1 MSEPISPVRVAVVQ
15 FDPQVGI
22 NNRETNLL
30 RSLALAQEAVEG
42 GANLVVLPELSN
54 AGYFFSSRQ
63 DAFEH
68 AESVPDGRSV
78 QAWID
83 FARQQQVFLVAGLAE
98 REGMRLF
105 NTGVLVGPDGFIG
118 KYRKAHLWNLE
129 KLWFTPGD
137 VGFPVFETSIGRIG
151 LLICWDIWFPEVP
164 RILSQQG
171 ADIICSLNN
180 WVWTPPPLFDDA
192 GKCMAS
198 YLTMTAAH
206 VNNVFIAAASRIGEE
221 RGARYLGCSLI
232 AGTNGWPIGAVASA
246 DQQEI
251 LFADID
257 LTSSRSA
264 AIWNNLNDLHRDRRA
279 DLYDQM
285 LGYTQHPSLP
295 R

>member
-30 RSLALAQEAVEG
+30 RSLALAQEAVDG

-54 AGYFFSSRQ
+54 VGYFFSSRQ

-68 AESVPDGRSV
+68 AEPVPDGRSV

>member
-1 MSEPISPVRVAVVQ
+1 MNEPTSPVRVAVVQ

-22 NNRETNLL
+22 NNRETNLQ
-30 RSLALAQEAVEG
+30 RSLALAQEAVDG
-42 GANLVVLPELSN
+42 GANLIVLPELSN

>member
-1 MSEPISPVRVAVVQ
+1 MSQPTSPVRVAVVQ
-15 FDPQVGI
+15 FDPQVGLD
-22 NNRETNLL
+22 NRESNLH
-30 RSLALAQEAVEG
+30 RSLALAAEAVNG
-42 GANLVVLPELSN
+42 GANLIVLPELSN
-54 AGYFFSSRQ
+54 CGYFFSSRQ

-68 AESVPDGRSV
+68 AEPVPGGASV
-78 QAWID
+78 QAWMA
-83 FARQQQVFLVAGLAE
+83 FAATHQVYLVAGLNE
-98 REGMRLF
+98 IEGRQLF
-105 NTGVLVGPDGFIG
+105 NTAVLLGPDGLIG
-118 KYRKAHLWNLE
+118 KYRKAHPWNLE
-129 KLWFTPGD
+129 KLWFTPGNL
-137 VGFPVFETSIGRIG
+137 GFPVFETPIGRIG

-180 WVWTPPPLFDDA
+180 WVWTPPPLFDEA

-221 RGARYLGCSLI
+221 RDARYLGCSLI
-232 AGTNGWPIGAVASA
+232 AGTNGWPIGKVASA
-246 DQQEI
+246 NHQEI

-257 LTSSRSA
+257 LTSARSA
-264 AIWNNLNDLHRDRRA
+264 PIWNSLNDLHRDRRD

-285 LGYTQHPSLP
+285 LGYCQHPALP

>member
-30 RSLALAQEAVEG
+30 RSLALAQEAVDG

-54 AGYFFSSRQ
+54 VGYFFSSRQ

>member
-1 MSEPISPVRVAVVQ
+1 MSQPTSPVCVAVVQ
-15 FDPQVGI
+15 FDPQVGLD
-22 NNRETNLL
+22 NRESNLH
-30 RSLALAQEAVEG
+30 RSLALAAEAVNG
-42 GANLVVLPELSN
+42 GANLIVLPELSN
-54 AGYFFSSRQ
+54 CGYFFSSRQ

-68 AESVPDGRSV
+68 AEPVPGGASV
-78 QAWID
+78 QAWMA
-83 FARQQQVFLVAGLAE
+83 FAATHQVYLVAGLNE
-98 REGMRLF
+98 IEGRQLF
-105 NTGVLVGPDGFIG
+105 NTAVLLGPDGLIG

-129 KLWFTPGD
+129 KLWFTPGNL
-137 VGFPVFETSIGRIG
+137 GFPVFETPIGRIG

-180 WVWTPPPLFDDA
+180 WVWTPPPLFDEA

-221 RGARYLGCSLI
+221 RDARYLGCSLI
-232 AGTNGWPIGAVASA
+232 AGTNGWPIGKVASA
-246 DQQEI
+246 NHQEI

-257 LTSSRSA
+257 LTSARSA
-264 AIWNNLNDLHRDRRA
+264 PIWNSLNDLHRDRRD

-285 LGYTQHPSLP
+285 LGYCQHPALP

>member
-30 RSLALAQEAVEG
+30 RSLALAREAVEG

-54 AGYFFSSRQ
+54 SGYFFSSRQ

-98 REGMRLF
+98 REAMRLF

-171 ADIICSLNN
+171 ADILCSLNN

>member
-1 MSEPISPVRVAVVQ
+1 MSEPTSPVRIAVVQ
-15 FDPQVGI
+15 FDPQVGLE
-22 NNRETNLL
+22 NRESNLR
-30 RSLALAQEAVEG
+30 RSLALAAEAVNG
-42 GANLVVLPELSN
+42 GANLIVLPELSN
-54 AGYFFSSRQ
+54 CGYFFNSRQ

-68 AESVPDGRSV
+68 AEVVPGGASV
-78 QAWID
+78 QAWMT
-83 FARQQQVFLVAGLAE
+83 FAATHQVYLVAGLNE
-98 REGMRLF
+98 IDGRQLF
-105 NTGVLVGPDGFIG
+105 NTAVLLGPDGLIG

-129 KLWFTPGD
+129 KLWFTPGNL
-137 VGFPVFETSIGRIG
+137 GFPVFETPIGRIG

-164 RILSQQG
+164 RLLSQQG

-180 WVWTPPPLFDDA
+180 WVWTPPPLFDET

-221 RGARYLGCSLI
+221 RDARYLGCSLI
-232 AGTNGWPIGAVASA
+232 AGTNGWPIGKVASA
-246 DQQEI
+246 DRQEI

-257 LTSSRSA
+257 LTSARSA
-264 AIWNNLNDLHRDRRA
+264 PIWNSLNDLQRDRRN

-285 LGYTQHPSLP
+285 LGYSQHPALP

>member
-1 MSEPISPVRVAVVQ
+1 MSEPTSPVRVAVVQ

-22 NNRETNLL
+22 NNRETNLQ
-30 RSLALAQEAVEG
+30 RSLALAQEAVDG

-54 AGYFFSSRQ
+54 VGYFFSSRQ

-285 LGYTQHPSLP
+285 LGYTLHPSLP

>member
-98 REGMRLF
+98 REGTRLF

>member
-1 MSEPISPVRVAVVQ
+1 MSEPTSPVRVAVVQ

-22 NNRETNLL
+22 ENCDANLC
-30 RSLALAQEAVEG
+30 RSLELALEAVTG
-42 GANLVVLPELSN
+42 GANLIVLPELSST
-54 AGYFFSSRQ
+54 GYYFSSRQ

-68 AESVPDGRSV
+68 AQLVPGGPSA
-78 QAWID
+78 QLWID
-83 FARQQQVFLVAGLAE
+83 FASRHNVYLVAGLAE
-98 REGMRLF
+98 RDGMQLF
-105 NTGVLVGPDGFIG
+105 NTAMLVGPDGFVG

-137 VGFPVFETSIGRIG
+137 LGFPVFDTPIGRIG
-151 LLICWDIWFPEVP
+151 MLICWDIWFPEAP

-171 ADIICSLNN
+171 ADIICS
-180 WVWTPPPLFDDA
+180 
-192 GKCMAS
+192 
-198 YLTMTAAH
+198 

-251 LFADID
+251 LFVDID

-264 AIWNNLNDLHRDRRA
+264 PIWNNLNDLHRDRRA

-285 LGYTQHPSLP
+285 LGYTQHPCLP